1 VPTIPAGAYSSVDSV
16 VNRVARINVFEG
28 EPFVPGRL
36 VPTGGGAELDVKV
49 TPGKRAYSIRVDN
62 VTEIA
67 DMITPNSRVDILLI
81 PEQATGGRPERTGEL
96 LMSNV
101 RLLAFGAQVQRGA
114 GGRPINFH
122 VATLE
127 LSPDGIEEIAVA
139 ANGVT
144 LSLAS
149 RGDGDPDKAPAARR
163 P

>member
-1 VPTIPAGAYSSVDSV
+1 
-16 VNRVARINVFEG
+16 
-28 EPFVPGRL
+28 
-36 VPTGGGAELDVKV
+36 
-49 TPGKRAYSIRVDN
+49 
-62 VTEIA
+62 
-67 DMITPNSRVDILLI
+67 
-81 PEQATGGRPERTGEL
+81 
-96 LMSNV
+96 MSNV

-139 ANGVT
+139 ANGGT

-149 RGDGDPDKAPAARR
+149 RGYGDPDKAPAARR